1 MSPFCGFP
9 HAAGT
14 FIYLYF
20 KDKCLDASRPFTP
33 LLFIAVTG
41 KWFFFFKD
49 LLNHAISLLKTF
61 DWSLVRNV
69 MLAQINLVSSSTC
82 PHPWHSSPDPSYSA
96 FVWFHITL
104 SFCNI
109 LLSVCPS
116 IHPLTY
122 CWRLSWCVLNNH
134 ECCDSFPETTS
145 WALALTVDR
154 VHLSSPC
161 GTLWISQKAAS
172 LTSMTCQL
180 AWLNR
185 AALAGICLPGF
196 LLHAAGW
203 IS

>member
-1 MSPFCGFP
+1 MLAGHSPLS
-9 HAAGT
+9 
-14 FIYLYF
+14 YL
-20 KDKCLDASRPFTP
+20 
-33 LLFIAVTG
+33 LLWLG
-41 KWFFFFKD
+41 SGFFFFKD